1 MTRIKTKKVNISN
14 RNIKNFFKGRVNKL
28 GINPIT
34 SVLYQDAHPEIA
46 NMRDLYEKKF
56 VLNKIKFYGTDNVL
70 DLGCGIGRWADVLKD
85 KVKQYIGTDY
95 IKEFIDYAKERY
107 KTNKN
112 LKFICCSAQN
122 TTWDKLKIKNKF
134 SKVIIAGLFIYL
146 NDDEVIQVA
155 ENIKELSSE
164 NTIIYLREPCGI
176 DTRLTLDNIWSD
188 ELNQSY
194 NAIYRTRKELLTLI
208 FKVLDKY
215 EIIFE
220 GDLYDDNNL
229 NNRQDTKQQVVILK
243 LK

>member
-46 NMRDLYEKKF
+46 KMRDLYEKKF
-56 VLNKIKFYGTDNVL
+56 VLNKIKFNETDIVL

-112 LKFICCSAQN
+112 LKFIYCSAQN

-188 ELNQSY
+188 ELNQNY

-208 FKVLDKY
+208 LKVLDNY

-220 GDLYDDNNL
+220 GDLYNDNSL